1 MPVAP
6 SAGSLEQ
13 MHFRAEQAEREQRK
27 IQQVLAAVFTMRF
40 LCRPGA
46 AVPYT
51 AVVIIFQRLIGLR
64 KNFSRVLLH
73 QCRF

>member
-27 IQQVLAAVFTMRF
+27 IQQVFTMRF

-51 AVVIIFQRLIGLR
+51 AVLIIFQRLIGLH